1 MTIALF
7 ISRSVLSTRFKASTG
22 VNLSDF
28 ITDKKIDEAK
38 RLLTYTKS
46 SVSDISEYLAFSSQS
61 HFSAKF
67 KQKTGMTPNEYR
79 KTGGE
84 NSSKNYLSL
93 ND

>member
-1 MTIALF
+1 MTSALF

-22 VNLSDF
+22 VDLSDF

-46 SVSDISEYLAFSSQS
+46 SVSDISEYLAFSAQS

-79 KTGGE
+79 KSGV
-84 NSSKNYLSL
+84 K
-93 ND
+93 